1 MELQV
6 GKAYQFAGRMYFIEK
21 IENGG
26 VFGYE
31 INLIK
36 YEIHNDFLFDKRAFI
51 NEYLKEIP
59 KPVFLDNMKKIIDI
73 HLYEYE
79 KIKQF
84 SEEK

>member
-1 MELQV
+1 MEIQV
-6 GKAYQFAGRMYFIEK
+6 GKAYHFANRMYFIEK

-26 VFGYE
+26 VFGYK
-31 INLIK
+31 IDLTK
-36 YEIHNDFLFDKRAFI
+36 YEIHNGFLFDKRAFI

-79 KIKQF
+79 KIKLF
-84 SEEK
+84 KEKK